1 MRKYCWAVQSK
12 SGSFIHS
19 MNVDFNNAVE
29 VALFRTKQNAVA
41 FLKDNPKLFASAKP
55 VKVSVK
61 ISVIG
66 DTD

>member
-1 MRKYCWAVQSK
+1 
-12 SGSFIHS
+12 